1 MSEETVEQNID
12 ETAEETT
19 EEQQDM
25 FPRSYVEELRAENAK
40 YRTRAKHADDLAHRL
55 HTALVTATGRLE
67 DPSDLAFDETHLDS
81 QEALEEAIGELLE
94 RKPHLASRRLTG
106 DIGQG
111 VATTTG
117 DVDLAGM
124 LRSLA

>member
-1 MSEETVEQNID
+1 MSEETVEQNTN
-12 ETAEETT
+12 ETVEETT
-19 EEQQDM
+19 EQQRDM
-25 FPRSYVEELRAENAK
+25 FPREYVEELRAENAK

-67 DPSDLAFDETHLDS
+67 DPSDLPFNETHLDDP
-81 QEALEEAIGELLE
+81 EALTTAINELLE
-94 RKPHLASRRLTG
+94 RKPHLASRQVTG

-111 VATTTG
+111 AVTNTG
-117 DVDLAGM
+117 DVDLAGL